1 MDASNQILRARWH
14 DYYDK
19 GFYMITMNV
28 EDRATRPF
36 GEIVGDSEDTAY
48 VKLTPLGSRVAEVLS
63 GLQQFYPEIEVVHS
77 VVMPDHCHL
86 LIEVQSTMA
95 KHLGAVVRAIKS
107 VTTKAYLQAL
117 DAAEG
122 GFHLLNRDLSKAQH
136 QRDRQADANIASQV
150 GGSTA
155 AVAGASGGLSAI
167 TSAHVSGGG
176 AVGCNSS
183 APIYVPGLWA
193 EGYHDRIVT
202 RYGQIAILKR
212 YITRNP
218 ARLWLKYHADS
229 SLMAVHDV
237 RIPIAFELAQQMKDF
252 ALYWDAHRPKV
263 QSPFAFRHDGTVYAR
278 TYLELVQKFL
288 RKKRNAPTTHQNS
301 TPLPPASS
309 HGAGSQQDASLP
321 PASCHGTGSQLDD
334 ALPPASGH
342 GAGCQQDVVMPPA
355 SSHGAGSQQDDAIT
369 PFLALRVCGNYALLD
384 AGRPLVR
391 VRISRSVTREQL
403 QDEMLR
409 LLGLCEREGA
419 VLVSP
424 FISWSEKE
432 VLKAARMNGYPH
444 IVVMGEAMPHVFKP
458 SDAVRDVQSQYVP
471 EWYAKAPLVGLLNAN
486 AADKRQQTPPQ
497 KGTPPAPSQQK
508 GTLPVPS
515 QQKGTPPVLSPQKG
529 TPPAPL
535 QQKGITSVPSPN
547 NGTASV
553 PMRSDMDCIIAGEML
568 LLAPWADRP
577 KSEKAGKAEC
587 ELMNELCRL
596 LTTS

>member
-1 MDASNQILRARWH
+1 MESDNQILRARWH

-86 LIEVQSTMA
+86 LIEVKATMA

-136 QRDRQADANIASQV
+136 QRDRQSDASIAVQV

-167 TSAHVSGGG
+167 TSAHVSGG
-176 AVGCNSS
+176 AVGGSSS

-202 RYGQIAILKR
+202 RYGQIATLKR

-237 RIPIAFELAQQMKDF
+237 RIPIALELAQQMKDF

-288 RKKRNAPTTHQNS
+288 RKKRNAPITHQNS

-309 HGAGSQQDASLP
+309 HGAGCQQDA
-321 PASCHGTGSQLDD
+321 
-334 ALPPASGH
+334 AL
-342 GAGCQQDVVMPPA
+342 PPA
-355 SSHGAGSQQDDAIT
+355 SSHGAGSQQDGAIT

-471 EWYAKAPLVGLLNAN
+471 EWYAKAPLVGQLNAN

-497 KGTPPAPSQQK
+497 NGA
-508 GTLPVPS
+508 
-515 QQKGTPPVLSPQKG
+515 
-529 TPPAPL
+529 
-535 QQKGITSVPSPN
+535 TSVPSPN
-547 NGTASV
+547 NGTTSV

-596 LTTS
+596 LTTL

>member
-1 MDASNQILRARWH
+1 MESDNQILRARWH
-14 DYYDK
+14 DYFDK

-36 GEIVGDSEDTAY
+36 GEMVGDSEDTAY

-86 LIEVQSTMA
+86 LIEVQATMA

-136 QRDRQADANIASQV
+136 QRDRQSDANIAAQV
-150 GGSTA
+150 
-155 AVAGASGGLSAI
+155 
-167 TSAHVSGGG
+167 GGG
-176 AVGCNSS
+176 AVGGSSS

-202 RYGQIAILKR
+202 RYGQIATLKR

-237 RIPIAFELAQQMKDF
+237 RIPIALELAQQMKDF

-288 RKKRNAPTTHQNS
+288 RKKRNAPITHQNS

-309 HGAGSQQDASLP
+309 HGAG
-321 PASCHGTGSQLDD
+321 
-334 ALPPASGH
+334 
-342 GAGCQQDVVMPPA
+342 CQQDGALPPA
-355 SSHGAGSQQDDAIT
+355 SSHGAGSQQDASLSPVSGHGAGSQQGAAMPLASSHGAGSQQDGALPPASSHGAGCQQDGAIT

-471 EWYAKAPLVGLLNAN
+471 EWYAKAPLVGQLNAN

-497 KGTPPAPSQQK
+497 KGTPPAPSPNN
-508 GTLPVPS
+508 GTTSVP
-515 QQKGTPPVLSPQKG
+515 SPQKG
-529 TPPAPL
+529 ATSVPL

-568 LLAPWADRP
+568 LMAPWADRP

-596 LTTS
+596 LTTP

>member
-1 MDASNQILRARWH
+1 
-14 DYYDK
+14 
-19 GFYMITMNV
+19 MITMNV
-28 EDRATRPF
+28 EDRASRPF
-36 GEIVGDSEDTAY
+36 GDIVGDSEDTAY

-86 LIEVQSTMA
+86 LIEVQATMA

-136 QRDRQADANIASQV
+136 QRDRQSDADIAAQV
-150 GGSTA
+150 
-155 AVAGASGGLSAI
+155 
-167 TSAHVSGGG
+167 GGG
-176 AVGCNSS
+176 AVGGSSS

-202 RYGQIAILKR
+202 RYGQIATLKR

-237 RIPIAFELAQQMKDF
+237 RIPIALELAQQMKDF

-301 TPLPPASS
+301 TPLPPASCHGAGSQQDAAMPPASS
-309 HGAGSQQDASLP
+309 HGAGCQQDASLP
-321 PASCHGTGSQLDD
+321 PASCHGAGS
-334 ALPPASGH
+334 
-342 GAGCQQDVVMPPA
+342 QQDVVMPPA
-355 SSHGAGSQQDDAIT
+355 SCHCAGSQQDGAII

-419 VLVSP
+419 VLISP

-458 SDAVRDVQSQYVP
+458 RDAVRDVQSQYVP

-497 KGTPPAPSQQK
+497 K
-508 GTLPVPS
+508 
-515 QQKGTPPVLSPQKG
+515 
-529 TPPAPL
+529 
-535 QQKGITSVPSPN
+535 
-547 NGTASV
+547 GTASV

-596 LTTS
+596 LTTP

>member
-28 EDRATRPF
+28 EDRASRPF
-36 GEIVGDSEDTAY
+36 GEIVGDSEDTAC

-86 LIEVQSTMA
+86 LIEVQATMA

-136 QRDRQADANIASQV
+136 QRDRQADANIAAQV

-155 AVAGASGGLSAI
+155 AVAGASGGLSAT
-167 TSAHVSGGG
+167 TSAHVSGG
-176 AVGCNSS
+176 AVGGSSS

-202 RYGQIAILKR
+202 RYGQIATLKR

-237 RIPIAFELAQQMKDF
+237 RIPIALELAQQMKDF

-288 RKKRNAPTTHQNS
+288 RKKRNAPTTHQSS
-301 TPLPPASS
+301 TPLPPAS
-309 HGAGSQQDASLP
+309 G
-321 PASCHGTGSQLDD
+321 
-334 ALPPASGH
+334 
-342 GAGCQQDVVMPPA
+342 
-355 SSHGAGSQQDDAIT
+355 HGAGSQQDDAIT

-409 LLGLCEREGA
+409 LLSLCEREGA

-497 KGTPPAPSQQK
+497 KGT
-508 GTLPVPS
+508 T
-515 QQKGTPPVLSPQKG
+515 
-529 TPPAPL
+529 
-535 QQKGITSVPSPN
+535 
-547 NGTASV
+547 SV

-596 LTTS
+596 LTTP